1 LLVGDKASVARVLI
15 FFVLIAGVYEKKR
28 FGAVKK
34 GSAKERFN
42 VCRWVEL
49 KSVWAQSSYEQP
61 LAVFHHI

>member
-42 VCRWVEL
+42 VCR
-49 KSVWAQSSYEQP
+49 
-61 LAVFHHI
+61 